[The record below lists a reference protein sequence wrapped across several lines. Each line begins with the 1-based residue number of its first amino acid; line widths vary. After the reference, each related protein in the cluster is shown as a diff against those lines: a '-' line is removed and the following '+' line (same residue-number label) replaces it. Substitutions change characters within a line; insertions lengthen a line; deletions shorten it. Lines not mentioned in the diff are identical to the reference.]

1 MLKTKTLF
9 KFMKF
14 AIFGNKHQTKKS
26 ESIGELFEAIAKRG
40 DSYAID
46 KAFYDFLCEE
56 RIAQPVP
63 QELITDDNFTADVAI
78 SFGGDGTL
86 LRTASRVG
94 KKQIPVFGIN
104 AGRLGFLTATSNE
117 NIDNIIGNIHNGEY
131 DVEQHIL
138 IEASTNGE
146 ELKSYPYA
154 LNEIAIMKHD
164 SSSMITLKA
173 TLNGCDTIT
182 YQADGLIVATPSGST
197 GYSLSV
203 GGPIIAPDANV
214 LTLTPI
220 APHSL
225 SARPLIVGDN
235 TTIEICVNSRSGN
248 YLIAIDGRN
257 ESCDESTTIT
267 IKKASYRQL
276 IIRRRKHSFIHNLQE
291 KLMWGADVRD

>member
-1 MLKTKTLF
+1 
-9 KFMKF
+9 MKF

-26 ESIGELFEAIAKRG
+26 LSIEKLFDAITRRG
-40 DSYAID
+40 DTYAID
-46 KAFYDFLCEE
+46 KAFHDFLCKEH
-56 RIAQPVP
+56 IAQPQP
-63 QELITDDNFTADVAI
+63 QEIITGNDFTADIAI

-94 KKQIPVFGIN
+94 SKEIPVLGIN
-104 AGRLGFLTATSNE
+104 AGRLGFLTAAADES
-117 NIDNIIGNIHNGEY
+117 IDDIIESIHNGNY
-131 DVEQHIL
+131 QIDKRIL
-138 IEASTNGE
+138 IEASTNGAT
-146 ELKSYPYA
+146 LKSYPFA

-173 TLNGCDTIT
+173 TINGCDTIT
-182 YQADGLIVATPSGST
+182 YQADGLIVATPTGST

-203 GGPIIAPDANV
+203 GGPIIAPEAGV

-225 SARPLIVGDN
+225 SARPIVVDDN
-235 TTIEICVNSRSGN
+235 TTIDISVSSRSRN

-257 ESCDESTTIT
+257 EGCDESTTIT

-276 IIRRRKHSFIHNLQE
+276 IIRHHRHSFIQNLKE
-291 KLMWGADVRD
+291 KLMWGADVRE

>member
-1 MLKTKTLF
+1 
-9 KFMKF
+9 MKF

-26 ESIGELFEAIAKRG
+26 LSIENLFSAITKRG
-40 DSYAID
+40 DTYAID

-56 RIAQPVP
+56 HIAQPQP
-63 QELITDDNFTADVAI
+63 QEIITDNNFTADIAI

-94 KKQIPVFGIN
+94 NKAIPVLGIN
-104 AGRLGFLTATSNE
+104 AGRLGFLTASSNE
-117 NIDNIIGNIHNGEY
+117 DIDSIIEKIHNGDY
-131 DVEQHIL
+131 DIDKRTL
-138 IEASTNGE
+138 IEASTNGA
-146 ELKSYPYA
+146 ELKSYPFA

-173 TLNGCDTIT
+173 TINGCDTIT
-182 YQADGLIVATPSGST
+182 YQADGLIAATPSGST

-203 GGPIIAPDANV
+203 GGPIIAPEANV

-225 SARPLIVGDN
+225 SARPLVVSDD
-235 TTIEICVNSRSGN
+235 TSIEISVSSRSGN

-267 IKKASYRQL
+267 IGKAGYRQL
-276 IIRRRKHSFIHNLQE
+276 IIRQREHSFIQNLQE
-291 KLMWGADVRD
+291 KLMWGADIRD

>member
-1 MLKTKTLF
+1 
-9 KFMKF
+9 MKF

-26 ESIGELFEAIAKRG
+26 ESIGKLFDAITSRG
-40 DSYAID
+40 DSYSMD
-46 KAFYDFLCEE
+46 KSFYEFLCKEN
-56 RIAQPVP
+56 IAQPHP
-63 QELITDDNFTADVAI
+63 QELITDNDFTADIAI

-94 KKQIPVFGIN
+94 NKAIPILGIN

-117 NIDNIIGNIHNGEY
+117 DVDDIIGKIHNGDY
-131 DVEQHIL
+131 DTEEHNL
-138 IEASTNGE
+138 IEAKTNGA
-146 ELKSYPYA
+146 ELKSYPFA

-173 TLNGCDTIT
+173 TVNGCDTIT

-203 GGPIIAPDANV
+203 GGPIIAPEASV
-214 LTLTPI
+214 LALSPI

-225 SARPLIVGDN
+225 SARPLIVSDD
-235 TTIEICVNSRSGN
+235 TSIEISVSSRSGN

-257 ESCDESTTIT
+257 ESCDESTTVT

-276 IIRRRKHSFIHNLQE
+276 IIRHREHSFIQNLQE
-291 KLMWGADVRD
+291 KLMWGADIRD